1 MNKDLLQAKITGWGF
16 ALALA
21 GAAAWVIGLLLPNE
35 FSLTKNYFLILI
47 FFAVLFVFGQW
58 LCHRLIPV
66 ETKMP
71 EPKVVRYILP
81 DHLPNGGFV
90 VKPSEWLNQN
100 LSYAIV
106 LEQEDGYEQ
115 FLGVAKYM
123 MIQNN
128 GLIQLVTLARA
139 AGGAEI
145 WRRLDAGETDQLS
158 NIRVKIGMPTD
169 VTE

>member
-1 MNKDLLQAKITGWGF
+1 MNKDLLQARITGWGF

-21 GAAAWVIGLLLPNE
+21 GSAAWVLGLLLPKE
-35 FSLTKNYFLILI
+35 FSLARDYFLLFT
-47 FFAVLFVFGQW
+47 FFSVLLVLGQG
-58 LCHRLIPV
+58 LCHRLIPI
-66 ETKMP
+66 ETKIP

-81 DHLPNGGFV
+81 DHFPNGGFV

-115 FLGVAKYM
+115 LLGVAKYL

-139 AGGAEI
+139 DGGAEI